1 MSAAL
6 VIFTCA
12 AVAALLVA
20 DRRGL
25 DRFKW
30 VLKPAASAGFVAFAL
45 ANGALETG
53 YGVLILAGLVLC
65 LAGDVLLISRAS
77 RVFLSGM
84 GAFALGHLAYAGAFL
99 HIGGPITPATLVIAA
114 VLGAMVLLILR
125 WLWPHL
131 GDFRAPVTVYCLI
144 ISAMVVAALAT
155 VSPDGGSPYWLAAA
169 GAIGFAASDISVA
182 RDQFV
187 RQEFFNR
194 LWGLPLYY
202 GSQLL
207 IAASVSL

>member
-1 MSAAL
+1 MQAAL

-12 AVAALLVA
+12 AVAALLAA
-20 DRRGL
+20 DHRGAERL
-25 DRFKW
+25 KW
-30 VLKPAASAGFVAFAL
+30 VFKPAASAGFVAFAL
-45 ANGALETG
+45 ASGALETG
-53 YGVLILAGLVLC
+53 YGLLILAGLVLC
-65 LAGDVLLISRAS
+65 LVGDVLLISRAS
-77 RVFLSGM
+77 RAFLTGM

-99 HIGGPITPATLVIAA
+99 HIGGPITLATFITAA
-114 VLGAMVLLILR
+114 VIGALVLLILR

-131 GDFRAPVTVYCLI
+131 GDFRAPVAVYCLI

-155 VSPDGGSPYWLAAA
+155 AAPDGSSPYWIAAA

>member
-1 MSAAL
+1 MQAAI
-6 VIFTCA
+6 VVFTCA

-20 DRRGL
+20 DRL
-25 DRFKW
+25 SADRLKW
-30 VLKPAASAGFVAFAL
+30 VFKPAASAGFVALAV
-45 ANGALETG
+45 ANGTLETG

-77 RVFLSGM
+77 RAFLAGM

-99 HIGGPITPATLVIAA
+99 QIGGPLTLAALIATAVI
-114 VLGAMVLLILR
+114 GALVLLILR

-131 GDFRAPVTVYCLI
+131 GAFRAPVAIYCLI

-155 VSPDGGSPYWLAAA
+155 LSPDGGSPYWLAAA

-194 LWGLPLYY
+194 MWGLPLYY

>member
-1 MSAAL
+1 MQAAI

-12 AVAALLVA
+12 AVAAHLIA
-20 DRRGL
+20 DRRGA
-25 DRFKW
+25 DRLKW
-30 VLKPAASAGFVAFAL
+30 IFKPAASLGFVAFAL
-45 ANGALETG
+45 ASGALATG
-53 YGVLILAGLVLC
+53 YGVLVLSGLLLC

-77 RVFLSGM
+77 RAFLAGM
-84 GAFALGHLAYAGAFL
+84 GAFALGHLAYAAAFL
-99 HIGGPITPATLVIAA
+99 QIGEPLTPATLIAA
-114 VLGAMVLLILR
+114 AVIGAMVLLILR

-131 GDFRAPVTVYCLI
+131 GAFRAPVAIYCLI
-144 ISAMVVAALAT
+144 ISAMVVASLTTA
-155 VSPDGGSPYWLAAA
+155 SPDGGSPYWLATA